1 MATEF
6 PDQTFRLTL
15 DHYGKR
21 ITIELDHC
29 DVTAEELVE
38 TFYQLAMA
46 AEFPSKAVCEA
57 MHFVSDERGA
67 SE

>member
-6 PDQTFRLTL
+6 PDQDFRLSL

-29 DVTAEELVE
+29 DVTAEELIE
-38 TFYQLAMA
+38 AFYQLAMA
-46 AEFPSKAVCEA
+46 AEFSSKAICEA
-57 MHFVSDERGA
+57 MRFVADERSA

>member
-6 PDQTFRLTL
+6 PDQTFRLSL

-21 ITIELDHC
+21 ITIELDHS

-57 MHFVSDERGA
+57 MHFVSDERSS